1 MTTPADMGDRPAEDA
16 VSSVLKWILLVVAIG
31 CFALFAWATLR
42 TYQRAAPAPDR
53 FVTSTG
59 TTLMSAEDIVA
70 GKAGFQR
77 ADLMDYGSLYGMRS
91 YFAGLHRLRA
101 NAPGKSD

>member
-42 TYQRAAPAPDR
+42 TYQRAAPAPVDR
-53 FVTSTG
+53 AG
-59 TTLMSAEDIVA
+59 IVRVVDVDPNYQCRPEPQKTVDD
-70 GKAGFQR
+70 KALG
-77 ADLMDYGSLYGMRS
+77 
-91 YFAGLHRLRA
+91 
-101 NAPGKSD
+101 